1 MRIKPLLF
9 LTFIFLIYTG
19 CTSRD
24 YKFVYQNPESSF
36 VNRDDGLILADTT
49 TISYQDM
56 AIQVSLPINAYI
68 TQSLFPLQNAAYATS
83 PPISDYTPAEQITD
97 IEVITLNNYNSQFT
111 AAKDISNECQYH
123 SSYFVATDSFT
134 KQELIAQLNDIR
146 NDYYGDFWEAIYISL
161 PTAPTSTSIQR
172 FVINIYTD
180 GGSRLTDTTT
190 NITIKP

>member
-123 SSYFVATDSFT
+123 STYFVATDSFT

-146 NDYYGDFWEAIYISL
+146 NDYYGDFWDAIYISI